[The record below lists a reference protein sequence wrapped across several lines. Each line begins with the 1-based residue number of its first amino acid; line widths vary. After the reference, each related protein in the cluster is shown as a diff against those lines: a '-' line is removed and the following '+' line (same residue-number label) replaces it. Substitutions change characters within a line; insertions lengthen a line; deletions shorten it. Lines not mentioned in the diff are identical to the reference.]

1 MKDFFN
7 LPDGGMLAWATNF
20 KTQIALIGSSVGL
33 TDAQIAEL
41 QNSCDNITNALNAKI
56 AAKNTYSQKVNEAST
71 VLATEG
77 QTFHSIANIVKASP
91 GYTAGK
97 GSSLGIINLSNAA
110 FDPTTYKPD
119 LAVTT
124 GNGFVNVKY
133 TKKGVI
139 GINIYTRLQGTA
151 AWTHLILST
160 HSPYHDHHPLIDP
173 AKPETR
179 EYMVIGVQNDAEIGI
194 PSDIV
199 SITFAG

>member
-1 MKDFFN
+1 MKDFFQ
-7 LPDGGMLAWATNF
+7 LSDGPMLAWATNF
-20 KTQIALIGSSVGL
+20 KTQIALIGASVGL

-41 QNSCDNITNALNAKI
+41 QLSCDNITNALNAKT
-56 AAKNTYSQKVNEAST
+56 AAKNTYSQKVDATTT
-71 VLATEG
+71 VLSTEG
-77 QTFHSIANIVKASP
+77 QTFHSISNIIKASP

-97 GSSLGIINLSNAA
+97 GSSLGIINLADTA

-119 LAVTT
+119 LIVSN
-124 GNGFVNVKY
+124 GNGFVNIKY

-139 GINIYTRLQGTA
+139 GVNIYTRLQGVA

-160 HSPYHDHHPLIDP
+160 HSPYHDHHPLTDP
-173 AKPETR
+173 TKPETR
-179 EYMVIGVQNDAEIGI
+179 EYMIIGVQNDIEIGL